1 MLVNDEL
8 IVMKGGGAVGVDGLI
23 VRGIKAS
30 VRYRLAS
37 WVGLF
42 LS

>member
-8 IVMKGGGAVGVDGLI
+8 IVMKVGVVVGVDGLI

-30 VRYRLAS
+30 VRFRLAS
-37 WVGLF
+37 SVGLCF
-42 LS
+42 